1 MRIFTAKVADTTRRG
16 RVAGPPVAP
25 GTISARFGQEQLYFT
40 DEPPAPRAA
49 SRGARAPSRQ
59 ESVSRE
65 QLHVVVQNGRQ
76 FQQHHPEVP
85 VLHDRGR
92 FLLVQLDP
100 EEARKLKRKDKTC
113 YGVLPLAD
121 GDVVFEERP
130 RVARRGPAAVD
141 AAVKALVD
149 LASEEGLEASVQELV
164 AFPTRHS
171 TSAGFT
177 KASTLVRKKLTDL
190 GYKTRLQTITV
201 NGKKS
206 RNVIADKAGLG
217 PKPRGM
223 VLATAHLDS
232 VNLQDGAAAPAPGA
246 DDNGSG
252 SAGVLEIALAF
263 AQHRGVHDL
272 RLILFG
278 GEEQGLFGST
288 QYVASLKPAERARIR
303 AVVNMDMIANLNSEA
318 KTVLI
323 EGAPLSQSV
332 IDGLSTAASL
342 YTSLTVEVSLKPFAS
357 DHVPF
362 LDAKVPAV
370 LTIEGA
376 DSANGD
382 IHSADDTIDKLEF
395 GLALEIVRMNIAY
408 LAAEVGFTP

>member
-1 MRIFTAKVADTTRRG
+1 MRIFTAKVPDAARRG
-16 RVAGPPVAP
+16 GAAPPVAP
-25 GTISARFGQEQLYFT
+25 GTMSARFGREQLYFAE
-40 DEPPAPRAA
+40 EPPPPRAA
-49 SRGARAPSRQ
+49 SRGARAPSRE

-100 EEARKLKRKDKTC
+100 EEAKKLKRKDKTC
-113 YGVLPLAD
+113 YGILPLAD

-130 RVARRGPAAVD
+130 RAARRGPPAAVD
-141 AAVKALVD
+141 AFVQGLVD
-149 LASEEGLEASVQELV
+149 LATEAGIEASIKELV

-171 TSAGFT
+171 TSTGFT
-177 KASTLVRKKLTDL
+177 KASTLVRKKLNDL

-201 NGKKS
+201 NGKRS

-217 PKPRGM
+217 PKSRGV

-232 VNLQDGAAAPAPGA
+232 VNLADGAAAPAPGA
-246 DDNGSG
+246 DDNASG

-278 GEEQGLFGST
+278 GEEQGLFGSK
-288 QYVASLKPAERARIR
+288 QYVASLKPKERSRIR
-303 AVVNMDMIANLNSEA
+303 SVVNMDMISNLNSEA
-318 KTVLI
+318 KTVLL
-323 EGAPLSQSV
+323 EGSPLSQSI
-332 IDGLSTAASL
+332 IDGLAAAAST
-342 YTSLTVEVSLKPFAS
+342 YTGLTVETSLNPFAS

-362 LDAKVPAV
+362 LDARIPAV

-382 IHSADDTIDKLEF
+382 IHSANDTIDKLEF
-395 GLALEIVRMNIAY
+395 GLALEIVRMNIGY
-408 LAAEVGFTP
+408 LAAEVGHTT

>member
-1 MRIFTAKVADTTRRG
+1 MRIFTAKVPDVTRRG
-16 RVAGPPVAP
+16 AAAAPPVAP
-25 GTISARFGQEQLYFT
+25 GTMSARFGREQLYFA
-40 DEPPAPRAA
+40 DEPAAPRAA
-49 SRGARAPSRQ
+49 TRGARPPSRQ

-76 FQQHHPEVP
+76 FQEHHPNVP

-100 EEARKLKRKDKTC
+100 EEAKKLQRKDKTC
-113 YGVLPLAD
+113 YGIRPLAD
-121 GDVVFEERP
+121 GDVVFDERA
-130 RVARRGPAAVD
+130 RVAGRAPVTFVQG
-141 AAVKALVD
+141 LVD
-149 LASEEGLEASVQELV
+149 LATEEGIEASVKELV

-171 TSAGFT
+171 TSTGFT
-177 KASTLVRKKLTDL
+177 KASTLVRRKLNDL

-201 NGKKS
+201 NGKRS

-217 PKPRGM
+217 PKSRGV

-232 VNLQDGAAAPAPGA
+232 VNLADGAAAPAPGA

-278 GEEQGLFGST
+278 GEEQGLFGSK
-288 QYVASLKPAERARIR
+288 QYVASLKPKERARIR
-303 AVVNMDMIANLNSEA
+303 AVVNMDMISNLNSEA
-318 KTVLI
+318 KTVLL
-323 EGAPLSQSV
+323 EGSPLSQSV
-332 IDGLSTAASL
+332 IDGLAAAASA
-342 YTSLTVEVSLKPFAS
+342 YTGLTVETSLNPFAS

-362 LDAKVPAV
+362 LDARIPAV

-376 DSANGD
+376 DNANKD
-382 IHSADDTIDKLEF
+382 IHSANDTMDKLEF
-395 GLALEIVRMNIAY
+395 GLALEIVRMNIGY
-408 LAAEVGFTP
+408 LAAEVGHTP

>member
-1 MRIFTAKVADTTRRG
+1 MRIFTAKAPDTTRRG
-16 RVAGPPVAP
+16 RAAAPPVAP
-25 GTISARFGQEQLYFT
+25 GTMSARFGREQLYFAE
-40 DEPPAPRAA
+40 EPTAPRAA
-49 SRGARAPSRQ
+49 TRGARPPSRE

-76 FQQHHPEVP
+76 FQEHNPNVP

-100 EEARKLKRKDKTC
+100 EEAKKLQRKDKTC

-121 GDVVFEERP
+121 GDVVFDER
-130 RVARRGPAAVD
+130 ARTAGRAPVSFVQG
-141 AAVKALVD
+141 LVD
-149 LASEEGLEASVQELV
+149 LATEEGIEASVKELV

-171 TSAGFT
+171 TSASFT
-177 KASTLVRKKLTDL
+177 KASTLVRRKLNDL

-217 PKPRGM
+217 PKSRGV

-232 VNLQDGAAAPAPGA
+232 VNLADGASAPAPGA

-278 GEEQGLFGST
+278 GEEQGLFGSK
-288 QYVASLKPAERARIR
+288 QYVASLKPKERSRIR
-303 AVVNMDMIANLNSEA
+303 AVVNMDMISNLNSEA
-318 KTVLI
+318 KTVLL
-323 EGAPLSQSV
+323 EGSPLSQSI
-332 IDGLSTAASL
+332 IDGLAAAAST
-342 YTSLTVEVSLKPFAS
+342 YTGLTVETSLNPFAS

-362 LDAKVPAV
+362 LDAKIPAV

-376 DSANGD
+376 DSANSD
-382 IHSADDTIDKLEF
+382 IHSANDTMDKLEF
-395 GLALEIVRMNIAY
+395 GLALEIVRMNIGF
-408 LAAEVGFTP
+408 LAAEVGHTP

>member
-1 MRIFTAKVADTTRRG
+1 MRIFTAQVSDAVRRG
-16 RVAGPPVAP
+16 RAAAPPVAP
-25 GTISARFGQEQLYFT
+25 GSMTARFGREQLIFAE
-40 DEPPAPRAA
+40 EPKV
-49 SRGARAPSRQ
+49 ARAPSRGARMPSRE
-59 ESVSRE
+59 ESVTRE

-76 FQQHHPEVP
+76 FQEHHPEVP

-100 EEARKLKRKDKTC
+100 EEAKKLKRKDKTC
-113 YGVLPLAD
+113 YGILPLAD
-121 GDVVFEERP
+121 GQVVFDEP
-130 RVARRGPAAVD
+130 ARAAARAPVSFIQG
-141 AAVKALVD
+141 LVD
-149 LASEEGLEASVQELV
+149 LATEVGIEASIKELV

-171 TSAGFT
+171 TSASFT
-177 KASTLVRKKLTDL
+177 KASTLVRKKLNDL
-190 GYKTRLQTITV
+190 GYTTRLQTITV

-217 PKPRGM
+217 KKPRG
-223 VLATAHLDS
+223 VVIATAHLDS

-278 GEEQGLFGST
+278 GEEQGLFGSK

-303 AVVNMDMIANLNSEA
+303 SVVNMDMISNLNSEA
-318 KTVLI
+318 KTVLL
-323 EGAPLSQSV
+323 EGAPLSQRI
-332 IDGLSTAASL
+332 IDGLAASAST
-342 YTSLTVEVSLKPFAS
+342 YTGLTVETSLNPFAS

-362 LDAKVPAV
+362 IDAKVPAV

-382 IHSADDTIDKLEF
+382 IHSANDTIDKLEF
-395 GLALEIVRMNIAY
+395 GLALEIVRMNIGF
-408 LAAEVGFTP
+408 LASEVGHTP

>member
-1 MRIFTAKVADTTRRG
+1 MRIFTAQVSNAVRRG
-16 RVAGPPVAP
+16 RAAAPPVAP
-25 GTISARFGQEQLYFT
+25 GTMTARFGREQLYFA
-40 DEPPAPRAA
+40 EEPAPRAP
-49 SRGARAPSRQ
+49 SRGARTPSR
-59 ESVSRE
+59 EEPVTRE
-65 QLHVVVQNGRQ
+65 QLLVVVQNGRQ
-76 FQQHHPEVP
+76 FQDHHPEVP

-92 FLLVQLDP
+92 ILLVQLDP
-100 EEARKLKRKDKTC
+100 EDARKLKKKDKTC
-113 YGVLPLAD
+113 YGILPLAD
-121 GDVVFEERP
+121 GQVVFDER
-130 RVARRGPAAVD
+130 ARAAAPARAPVSF
-141 AAVKALVD
+141 VQSLVD
-149 LASEEGLEASVQELV
+149 LATEIGIEASIKELV

-171 TSAGFT
+171 TSASFT
-177 KASTLVRKKLTDL
+177 KASTLVRKKLNAL

-217 PKPRGM
+217 KKPRRI
-223 VLATAHLDS
+223 VIATAHLDS
-232 VNLQDGAAAPAPGA
+232 VNLQDGAAGSAPGA

-278 GEEQGLFGST
+278 GEEQGLFGSK
-288 QYVASLKPAERARIR
+288 QYVASLKPAERSRILS
-303 AVVNMDMIANLNSEA
+303 VVNMDMISNLNGEA
-318 KTVLI
+318 KTVLL
-323 EGAPLSQSV
+323 EGAPLSQRI
-332 IDGLSTAASL
+332 IDGLAASAST
-342 YTSLTVEVSLKPFAS
+342 YTGLTVETSLNPFAS

-382 IHSADDTIDKLEF
+382 IHSANDTIDNLEF
-395 GLALEIVRMNIAY
+395 GLALEIVRMNIGF
-408 LAAEVGFTP
+408 LAAEVGHSP

>member
-1 MRIFTAKVADTTRRG
+1 MRIFTAQVSDAVRRG
-16 RVAGPPVAP
+16 RAAAPVAP
-25 GTISARFGQEQLYFT
+25 GNMSARFGREQLIFA
-40 DEPPAPRAA
+40 DEPAAPRAA
-49 SRGARAPSRQ
+49 SRGARMPSRE
-59 ESVSRE
+59 ESVTRE

-76 FQQHHPEVP
+76 FQEHHPDVP

-100 EEARKLKRKDKTC
+100 EEARKLKKKDKTC
-113 YGVLPLAD
+113 YGILPLAD
-121 GDVVFEERP
+121 GQVVFDEP
-130 RVARRGPAAVD
+130 ARVAARAPVSFIQG
-141 AAVKALVD
+141 LVD
-149 LASEEGLEASVQELV
+149 LATEAGIEASMKELV

-171 TSAGFT
+171 TSANFT
-177 KASTLVRKKLTDL
+177 KASTLVRKKLDAL

-217 PKPRGM
+217 KKPRGI
-223 VLATAHLDS
+223 VIATAHLDS

-278 GEEQGLFGST
+278 GEEQGLFGSK
-288 QYVASLKPAERARIR
+288 QYVASLKPAERSRILS
-303 AVVNMDMIANLNSEA
+303 VVNMDMISNLNSEV
-318 KTVLI
+318 KTVLL
-323 EGAPLSQSV
+323 EGAPLSQRV
-332 IDGLSTAASL
+332 IDGLLASAST
-342 YTSLTVEVSLKPFAS
+342 YTGLTVETSLNPFAS

-382 IHSADDTIDKLEF
+382 IHSANDTIDKLEF
-395 GLALEIVRMNIAY
+395 GLALEIVRMNIGF
-408 LAAEVGFTP
+408 LAAEVGHTP

>member
-1 MRIFTAKVADTTRRG
+1 MRIFTAKVPDAARR
-16 RVAGPPVAP
+16 AGAAPPVAP
-25 GTISARFGQEQLYFT
+25 GTMSARFGREQLYFAE
-40 DEPPAPRAA
+40 EPPAPRAA

-76 FQQHHPEVP
+76 FQQHNPHVP

-100 EEARKLKRKDKTC
+100 EEAKKLKRKDKTC
-113 YGVLPLAD
+113 YGILPLAD

-130 RVARRGPAAVD
+130 RVARRGPAPAD
-141 AAVKALVD
+141 AFIQALVD
-149 LASEEGLEASVQELV
+149 LATEDGIEASVKELV

-171 TSAGFT
+171 TSASFT
-177 KASTLVRKKLTDL
+177 KASTLVRKKLNDL

-217 PKPRGM
+217 PKSRG
-223 VLATAHLDS
+223 VVIATAHLDS
-232 VNLQDGAAAPAPGA
+232 VNLKDGPSAPAPGA

-278 GEEQGLFGST
+278 GEEQGLFGSK
-288 QYVASLKPAERARIR
+288 QYVASLKPKERAKIR
-303 AVVNMDMIANLNSEA
+303 AVVNMDMISNLNSEA
-318 KTVLI
+318 KTVLL
-323 EGAPLSQSV
+323 EGSPLSQSI
-332 IDGLSTAASL
+332 IDGLAAAASAYTGL
-342 YTSLTVEVSLKPFAS
+342 TVETSLTPFAS

-362 LDAKVPAV
+362 LDARIPAV

-382 IHSADDTIDKLEF
+382 IHSANDTIDKLEF
-395 GLALEIVRMNIAY
+395 GLALEIVRMNIGY
-408 LAAEVGFTP
+408 LAAEVGHTP